1 LNNSYSGEDAPS
13 FVFKNEIQNLNKV
26 QTSMEKGIV
35 KEKDLLENILT
46 KSFQNTIKPKE
57 TSFLI
62 IENAMRESTN
72 RQFISEIFFE
82 KFECPSLSF
91 EISPPLVLY
100 STAKTTGL
108 VVDCGAGMTSIVP
121 IYVFFFIKN

>member
-57 TSFLI
+57 TFFLI